1 MDGMYIGLRHL
12 HMTTVVLSGVFFLL
26 RAVAFNAAG
35 AGWPKARPVRMAS
48 YAIDTLLLVS
58 AIALTVVT
66 AQYPLADAWL
76 TVKVA
81 LLIVYI
87 GLGVVALRPALK
99 KPVRL
104 GASAAAVL
112 VFAFIVTVARAHHPL
127 GVFAG

>member
-1 MDGMYIGLRHL
+1 MDGLYIGLRHV
-12 HMTTVVLSGVFFLL
+12 HMTTVALSGVFFLI
-26 RAVAFNAAG
+26 RAVAFNTAG

-48 YAIDTLLLVS
+48 YAIDTVLLVS
-58 AIALTVVT
+58 AIALTVLT

-87 GLGVVALRPALK
+87 GLGIVALRPALK

-104 GASAAAVL
+104 AASAAAVL
-112 VFAFIVTVARAHHPL
+112 VFVFIASVARAHHPM

>member
-1 MDGMYIGLRHL
+1 MDGMHSGLRHL
-12 HMTTVVLSGVFFLL
+12 HMTTVALSGVFFLL
-26 RAVAFNAAG
+26 RAVAFNTAG
-35 AGWPKARPVRMAS
+35 AGWPKAKPVRMTS

-104 GASAAAVL
+104 AATAAALL
-112 VFAFIVTVARAHHPL
+112 VFAFIVSVARAHHPM